1 MRTLEGND
9 PMRIAALFALAAFTI
24 AAPALADSSPARI
37 RLTAQSGKGVIL
49 IRVPVQPFGYGL
61 MFSKDGKSG
70 FLSRVYM
77 MQVRKGPPGDTWIAE
92 TLSPGRYRLD
102 SMWQQK
108 RWSACLES
116 GTFEVEVKPG
126 RIAYVGR
133 LDTDALLADL
143 QRQAVAAGRTV
154 QSGTSYYLSHNKTA
168 VPPLGERD
176 EAGIEAARSFADR
189 EMGGSGRLVDPG
201 AVREV
206 TFGTSKS
213 GKAIKICG

>member
-1 MRTLEGND
+1 
-9 PMRIAALFALAAFTI
+9 MRIIPIIALAAFTL
-24 AAPALADSSPARI
+24 ATPALADSNPAKI
-37 RLTAQSGKGVIL
+37 RLTPQSRQGVVL
-49 IRVPVQPFGYGL
+49 IRVPAQPFGYGL

-77 MQVRKGPPGDTWIAE
+77 MGAKKGPAGDIWIAE
-92 TLSPGRYRLD
+92 TWSPGRYRLD

-108 RWSACLES
+108 RWSVCLES
-116 GTFEVEVKPG
+116 GTFEVEVKSG

-154 QSGTSYYLSHNKTA
+154 QSGTSYYLSHNKTVA
-168 VPPLGERD
+168 PPLGDRD
-176 EAGIEAARSFADR
+176 EAGLRVARDFADR
-189 EMGGSGRLVDPG
+189 EMNGSGRLVDLG

-206 TFGTSKS
+206 AFGTSKS

>member
-1 MRTLEGND
+1 
-9 PMRIAALFALAAFTI
+9 MRIAFMTAFAAFTLT
-24 AAPALADSSPARI
+24 APALAESNPAKV
-37 RLTAQSGKGVIL
+37 RLTGQSGNGAIL

-77 MQVRKGPPGDTWIAE
+77 MQVKKGPRGDAWIAR
-92 TLSPGRYRLD
+92 TLAPGRYRLD

-108 RWSACLES
+108 RWSACLEN

-143 QRQAVAAGRTV
+143 QRQAIAAGRTV
-154 QSGTSYYLSHNKTA
+154 QTGTSYYLSHNKTV
-168 VPPLGERD
+168 VPPLGDRD
-176 EAGIEAARSFADR
+176 EAGIRAARAFAD
-189 EMGGSGRLVDPG
+189 EGMNGGGPLVDLG

-206 TFGTSKS
+206 SFATSKS
-213 GKAIKICG
+213 GKAIKVCG

>member
-1 MRTLEGND
+1 MRLALILTVTALTL
-9 PMRIAALFALAAFTI
+9 P
-24 AAPALADSSPARI
+24 APALADSDPAKI
-37 RLTAQSGKGVIL
+37 RLTPQSRQGVVL
-49 IRVPVQPFGYGL
+49 IRVPAQPFGYGL

-77 MQVRKGPPGDTWIAE
+77 MGVKKGPAGDTWIAE
-92 TLSPGRYRLD
+92 TWSPGRYRLD

-143 QRQAVAAGRTV
+143 QRQAVVAGRTV
-154 QSGTSYYLSHNKTA
+154 QAGTSYYLSHNKTS
-168 VPPLGERD
+168 VPPLGGRD
-176 EAGIEAARSFADR
+176 EAGLREARAFADEAMSGSGGLVDLGSVTETSFA
-189 EMGGSGRLVDPG
+189 
-201 AVREV
+201 
-206 TFGTSKS
+206 TSKS
-213 GKAIKICG
+213 GKAIKVCG

>member
-1 MRTLEGND
+1 MRTLEKNS
-9 PMRIAALFALAAFTI
+9 PMRIASVLALAALAL
-24 AAPALADSSPARI
+24 AAPALAESNPAKV
-37 RLTAQSGKGVIL
+37 RLGAESGKGAIL
-49 IRVPVQPFGYGL
+49 IRVPVQPFSYGL

-70 FLSRVYM
+70 FLSRVYI
-77 MQVRKGPPGDTWIAE
+77 MQVKQGAQGDAWIAR
-92 TLSPGRYRLD
+92 TLAPGRYRLD

-108 RWSACLES
+108 RWSVCLEN

-154 QSGTSYYLSHNKTA
+154 QVGTSYYLSHNKTV
-168 VPPLGERD
+168 VPPLGDRD
-176 EAGIEAARSFADR
+176 EAGTRAARSFADQ
-189 EMGGSGRLVDPG
+189 EMDGSGRLVDLG
-201 AVREV
+201 AVREA

-213 GKAIKICG
+213 GKAIKVCG

>member
-1 MRTLEGND
+1 
-9 PMRIAALFALAAFTI
+9 MRISFILALAAFTI
-24 AAPALADSSPARI
+24 AAPALADSNPAKI
-37 RLTAQSGKGVIL
+37 RLTGQSKQGVIL
-49 IRVPVQPFGYGL
+49 IRVPTQPFGYGL

-77 MQVRKGPPGDTWIAE
+77 MQVKKGAQGDTWIAE

-108 RWSACLES
+108 RWSVCLES

-143 QRQAVAAGRTV
+143 QRQAIAAGRTV
-154 QSGTSYYLSHNKTA
+154 QAGTSYYLSHNKTA
-168 VPPLGERD
+168 VPPLGGRD
-176 EAGIEAARSFADR
+176 EAGLQEALAFA
-189 EMGGSGRLVDPG
+189 EEGMNGSGARVEL
-201 AVREV
+201 ASVRNV

-213 GKAIKICG
+213 GKAIKVCG

>member
-1 MRTLEGND
+1 
-9 PMRIAALFALAAFTI
+9 MRIAALPALAAFTL
-24 AAPALADSSPARI
+24 AAPAVADSNAAKI
-37 RLTAQSGKGVIL
+37 RLAAGSGKGAIL
-49 IRVPVQPFGYGL
+49 IRVPVQPFSYGL

-70 FLSRVYM
+70 FLSRVYI
-77 MQVRKGPPGDTWIAE
+77 MQVKKGGPGDTWIAE

-126 RIAYVGR
+126 RIAYTGR

-154 QSGTSYYLSHNKTA
+154 QTGTSYYLSHNKTA
-168 VPPLGERD
+168 VPPLGGRD
-176 EAGIEAARSFADR
+176 EAGLREARAFAD
-189 EMGGSGRLVDPG
+189 EGMNGSGRLVDLG
-201 AVREV
+201 EVREV
-206 TFGTSKS
+206 SFATSKS
-213 GKAIKICG
+213 GKAIKVCG

>member
-1 MRTLEGND
+1 
-9 PMRIAALFALAAFTI
+9 MRIASVLAFAAF
-24 AAPALADSSPARI
+24 ASAPPVLAESNPAKV
-37 RLTAQSGKGVIL
+37 RLTGQSDKGAIL

-70 FLSRVYM
+70 FLSRVYI
-77 MQVRKGPPGDTWIAE
+77 MQVKAGAQGDAWIAR

-102 SMWQQK
+102 SMWQQGH
-108 RWSACLES
+108 WSACLES

-154 QSGTSYYLSHNKTA
+154 QFGTSYYLSHNKTL
-168 VPPLGERD
+168 VPPLGGRD
-176 EAGIEAARSFADR
+176 EVGAREARAFADR
-189 EMGGSGRLVDPG
+189 KMNGSGRLVDPG

-213 GKAIKICG
+213 GKAIKVCG